1 MSQQNV
7 DLVRSLYAAWNRRD
21 IDEWL
26 SFLAPDIVFRPVPTF
41 TDSQERRGLDAMRRW
56 MVEWFEVWADDHST
70 QPESIRGY
78 GDAVI
83 ALLRFTGQA
92 RASGVE
98 VAGGIFEVFRFRDGK
113 IASVEDFTD
122 RTEALNAAG
131 LEE

>member
-1 MSQQNV
+1 MSENL

-21 IDEWL
+21 VDEWL

-56 MVEWFEVWADDHST
+56 IAEWSEVWADDYTTHA
-70 QPESIRGY
+70 ESIREY

-83 ALLRFTGQA
+83 ALLRFTGHA

-98 VAGGIFEVFRFRDGK
+98 IGGGIFEVFRFRDGK
-113 IASVEDFTD
+113 IASVAHFTD
-122 RTEALNAAG
+122 RLEALEAVG